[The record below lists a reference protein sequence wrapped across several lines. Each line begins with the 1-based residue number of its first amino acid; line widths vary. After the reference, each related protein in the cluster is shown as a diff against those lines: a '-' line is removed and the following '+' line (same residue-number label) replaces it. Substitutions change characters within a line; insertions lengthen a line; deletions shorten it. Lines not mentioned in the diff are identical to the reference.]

1 MPAPFF
7 TTNDSEV
14 SRLEG
19 LYIKERLPPASI
31 SGAFLGVTGVVG
43 DAIRGPVDQPIA
55 ITSPGMFSAIFGG
68 RDQGSGGPVVSSLW
82 KALANKPFGKII
94 VVRAA
99 AAAAVAATVTLADNA
114 GTPVNIVRV
123 DATSVGSW
131 GTHVTCYATASTDGV
146 AGRFNLIV
154 KYLGKQVT
162 YKNLDLTSTNDNSLQ
177 IVGTD
182 PSNWIKLTKLA
193 PGTPSF
199 SAWTSSAP
207 ATLASGTDGTLA
219 DSDFTA
225 AGRGLNVLA
234 ATKGIGCVFIAERS
248 SSALKSYVQTIA
260 AGATDR
266 LFLVGADS
274 ETTSVSTAAA
284 ETATGSFA
292 TLDRVVYC
300 YNHPYSLDPET
311 ATEMLTR
318 PESWLASILSQTD
331 VDIHPGEEDTKAF
344 TAGITRL
351 YQPALARED
360 YISLRQAGIA
370 ALEQDEGFA
379 FVSGITT
386 CLIPGKEQITRRRMA
401 DFLQISVAKYL
412 KHLVKKKNTDTRKT
426 SAAGIIDSFLGGL
439 QENERVVKRF
449 FVDPDVLNNPTDEG
463 NGLVR
468 IFMRVRLISHM
479 LELVLETE
487 IGTQVQIKEAA

>member
-7 TTNDSEV
+7 TTNDSEIP
-14 SRLEG
+14 RLEG
-19 LYIKERLPPASI
+19 LYIKERNPPAAI

-43 DAIRGPVDQPIA
+43 DAIRGPVDQPIE
-55 ITSPGMFSAIFGG
+55 ITSPGQMSAIFGG

-82 KALANKPFGKII
+82 KALANKPFGKLV

-99 AAAAVAATVTLADNA
+99 AAAAVAATVTLADSS

-131 GTHVTCYATASTDGV
+131 GNNVTCYATSPTDGV
-146 AGRFNLIV
+146 SGHFNLVV
-154 KYLGKQVT
+154 KYLGKSYT
-162 YKNLDLTSTNDNSLQ
+162 YKNLDMTSTHDNSLQ
-177 IVGTD
+177 VVGTD
-182 PSNWIKLTKLA
+182 PSNVIKLTKLA

-199 SAWTSSAP
+199 SAFTSSTP
-207 ATLASGTDGTLA
+207 AVLASGADGTLA

-225 AGRGLNVLA
+225 AGRGVNVLA
-234 ATKGIGCVFIAERS
+234 SYRGVGCVFIAERS
-248 SSALKSYVQTIA
+248 SSALKTYLQTLA

-266 LFLVGADS
+266 LFLCGADS
-274 ETTSVSTAAA
+274 ETVNISTAVA

-292 TLDRVVYC
+292 VLDRMVYC
-300 YNHPYSLDPET
+300 YNHPYTLDPET

-318 PESWLASILSQTD
+318 PESWMASILSQID
-331 VDIHPGEEDTKAF
+331 VDIHPGEEDTKQF

-360 YISLRQAGIA
+360 YISLKNAGIA

-379 FVSGITT
+379 FVSGVTT
-386 CLIPGKEQITRRRMA
+386 CLTPGKEQITRRRMT
-401 DFLQISVAKYL
+401 DYLQISVANFL

-426 SAAGIIDSFLGGL
+426 AAAGIIDSFLGNL
-439 QENERVVKRF
+439 QDNERVVKAF
-449 FVDPDVLNNPTDEG
+449 SVDPDVLNNPVDEG
-463 NGLVR
+463 NGIVR
-468 IFMRVRLISHM
+468 IFMKVRLISHM
-479 LELVLETE
+479 LEIVLETL
-487 IGTQVQIKEAA
+487 IGTQVTVQEA